1 MALHIS
7 PRFISLH

>member
-7 PRFISLH
+7 NVI